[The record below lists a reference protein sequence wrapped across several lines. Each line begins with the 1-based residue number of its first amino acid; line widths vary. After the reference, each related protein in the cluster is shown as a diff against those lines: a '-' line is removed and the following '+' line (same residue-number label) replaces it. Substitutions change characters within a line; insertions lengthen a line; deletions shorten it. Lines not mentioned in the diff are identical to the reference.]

1 MMMKKN
7 YQTPTL
13 KIVKLRETSILQDSI
28 PADESGGNARM
39 FRDFE
44 PDE

>member
-13 KIVKLRETSILQDSI
+13 KIVKLRKPSILAGSHD
-28 PADESGGNARM
+28 ADKPGNAPM